1 MESSISIELQEISRR
16 IEVLTAQRD
25 EARASLE
32 QAQDEIMGLK
42 SLVSELQTELKK
54 KELDVEFLTVS
65 HKLAD
70 TPQSLADARSTLK
83 KLIARVDRAIGMLR
97 EDAGI

>member
-32 QAQDEIMGLK
+32 QAQDEITGLK

>member
-32 QAQDEIMGLK
+32 HAQDEITGLK

>member
-32 QAQDEIMGLK
+32 QAQDVITGLK
-42 SLVSELQTELKK
+42 SLVAELQTELKK